1 VCQPISELHIH
12 PAAPAPEG
20 HPEILTIHA
29 DENSKRIAGQVWHSD
44 VSCDEEPPMGSILHL
59 HHVPEPGGDTMFASM
74 YAAYDVLS
82 ESMQQYLCSLSAWHD
97 SEHVHKG
104 RYGHQG
110 RLRDGV
116 DTYPKAL
123 RDAK

>member
-1 VCQPISELHIH
+1 
-12 PAAPAPEG
+12 
-20 HPEILTIHA
+20 
-29 DENSKRIAGQVWHSD
+29 
-44 VSCDEEPPMGSILHL
+44 MGSILHL